1 MQPEEMNDGVR
12 LLAKRM
18 ETNPEEFADDARW
31 GNFEV
36 DRFEGFLYPEEINYL
51 SEKLKQAKRQ
61 NFTTA
66 VLKILTGTD
75 N

>member
-36 DRFEGFLYPEEINYL
+36 DRFEGFLYPE
-51 SEKLKQAKRQ
+51 
-61 NFTTA
+61 
-66 VLKILTGTD
+66 
-75 N
+75 